1 MPVKKEDII
10 LSVIVPCFNE
20 ISTLKEVIEN
30 ILKSPV
36 NPKEIIIVDDFST
49 DGSRE
54 YLKILKNKKIKTI
67 FHKKNLGK
75 GAALASGINL
85 AKGDIVII
93 QDADLE
99 YDPNDYHKLIEPI
112 IEDKSNV
119 VYGSRVLGKNRYFV
133 NNFTSTFRIFANHI
147 LTLLSNL
154 INKQN
159 LTDSHT
165 CYKVFKST
173 IFNKIKLNEK
183 GFSFCPE
190 ITTKISN
197 INEKI
202 IEIPISYNGRT
213 YKEGKKINYKDGLKA
228 IITIFKYKFFN

>member
-1 MPVKKEDII
+1 MKKIKLSII
-10 LSVIVPCFNE
+10 IPCYNE
-20 ISTLKEVIEN
+20 KDTIIELLNKIEN
-30 ILKSPV
+30 LK
-36 NPKEIIIVDDFST
+36 NINKEILIVDDNSD
-49 DGSRE
+49 DGSSFLIKE
-54 YLKILKNKKIKTI
+54 YKFTSENKKI
-67 FHKKNLGK
+67 FHNVNSGK
-75 GAALASGINL
+75 GSCIISASKFIT
-85 AKGDIVII
+85 GDIVLI

>member
-1 MPVKKEDII
+1 MKKIKLSII
-10 LSVIVPCFNE
+10 IPCYNE
-20 ISTLKEVIEN
+20 KDTIIELLNKIEN
-30 ILKSPV
+30 LK
-36 NPKEIIIVDDFST
+36 NINKEILIVDDNSD
-49 DGSRE
+49 DGSSFLIKE
-54 YLKILKNKKIKTI
+54 YKFTSENKKI
-67 FHKKNLGK
+67 FHNVNSGK
-75 GAALASGINL
+75 GSCIISASKFITGE
-85 AKGDIVII
+85 IVLI

-154 INKQN
+154 INNQN
-159 LTDSHT
+159 LTDAHT

-183 GFSFCPE
+183 DFSFCPE

-197 INEKI
+197 IDEKI